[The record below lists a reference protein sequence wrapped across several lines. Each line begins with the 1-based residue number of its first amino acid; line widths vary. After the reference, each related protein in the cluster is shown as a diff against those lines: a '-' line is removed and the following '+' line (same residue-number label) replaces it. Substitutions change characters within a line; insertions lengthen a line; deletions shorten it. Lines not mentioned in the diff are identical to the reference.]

1 MGNRNLKGYS
11 DFQLCFFP
19 KKKLSYPFIK
29 SRSEFQSVRVLLISN
44 SVFVKIIWKLDTSRG
59 RYMYKETLYF
69 HSVVQESLSMLNK
82 KKTLNAY
89 D

>member
-44 SVFVKIIWKLDTSRG
+44 SVFVKII
-59 RYMYKETLYF
+59 
-69 HSVVQESLSMLNK
+69 
-82 KKTLNAY
+82 
-89 D
+89 